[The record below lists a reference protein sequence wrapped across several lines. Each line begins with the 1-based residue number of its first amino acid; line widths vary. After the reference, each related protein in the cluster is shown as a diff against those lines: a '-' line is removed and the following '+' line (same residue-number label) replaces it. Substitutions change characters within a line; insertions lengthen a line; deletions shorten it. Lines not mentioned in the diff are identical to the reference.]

1 MNFKQTLTLGGATF
15 LGAMVFAGQE
25 VSAATTSID
34 LVDTSAIQTAIA
46 EASTVEVQVD
56 LSHNLVSEVTVEY
69 TANTYPWGQCT
80 WGAKEMAP
88 WVMNYWG
95 NAGDWAASAA
105 AAGFEVG
112 TTPKVGAIIVWTNGG
127 YGHVGY
133 VTEVREDGYIQI
145 IESNYAGI
153 STPTN
158 VRGWFNPI
166 ASEGEVISYIY
177 PPAEQM
183 EGMIAHK
190 K

>member
-1 MNFKQTLTLGGATF
+1 MNFKQTLTLGGVAF

-46 EASTVEVQVD
+46 EASTVETV

-69 TANTYPWGQCT
+69 TENTYPWGQCT

-95 NAGDWAASAA
+95 NAGDWTASAT

-127 YGHVGY
+127 YGHVAY
-133 VTEVREDGYIQI
+133 VTEVREDGSIQI

-158 VRGWFNPI
+158 VRGWFNPTTTG
-166 ASEGEVISYIY
+166 EGVVSYIY
-177 PPAEQM
+177 PPAE
-183 EGMIAHK
+183 
-190 K
+190 

>member
-1 MNFKQTLTLGGATF
+1 MKLKQRLVCSGAAL
-15 LGAMVFAGQE
+15 LGAVCFVGQE
-25 VSAATTSID
+25 VSAESSTID
-34 LVDTSAIQTAIA
+34 FIDTSAIQTAIM
-46 EASTVEVQVD
+46 EASTVEIEID
-56 LSHNLVSEVTVEY
+56 LSNNLVSEVTVEN
-69 TANTYPWGQCT
+69 TENTYPWGQCT

-127 YGHVGY
+127 YGHVAY

-158 VRGWFNPI
+158 VRGWFNPTTTG
-166 ASEGEVISYIY
+166 EGAVSYIY
-177 PPAEQM
+177 PPAE
-183 EGMIAHK
+183 
-190 K
+190 

>member
-1 MNFKQTLTLGGATF
+1 MTVKQTLILSGTTL

-34 LVDTSAIQTAIA
+34 LVDTSALQTAIT
-46 EASTVEVQVD
+46 EASTVEVEID
-56 LSHNLVSEVTVEY
+56 LSNNLVSEVTVEY

-80 WGAKEMAP
+80 WGAKEMAF

-133 VTEVREDGYIQI
+133 VTEVREDGSIQI

-158 VRGWFNPI
+158 VRGWFNPTTTG
-166 ASEGEVISYIY
+166 EGVVSYIY
-177 PPAEQM
+177 PPAE
-183 EGMIAHK
+183 
-190 K
+190 

>member
-1 MNFKQTLTLGGATF
+1 MNLKQTLVFSGVALFGAVF
-15 LGAMVFAGQE
+15 FAGQE
-25 VSAATTSID
+25 VSAETSPVDFI
-34 LVDTSAIQTAIA
+34 DTSAIQTAIM
-46 EASTVEVQVD
+46 EASTVETV

-69 TANTYPWGQCT
+69 TENTYPWGQCT

-105 AAGFEVG
+105 AAGFKVG

-133 VTEVREDGYIQI
+133 VTEVREDGSIQI

-158 VRGWFNPI
+158 VRGWFNPTTTG
-166 ASEGEVISYIY
+166 EGVVSYIY
-177 PPAEQM
+177 PPAE
-183 EGMIAHK
+183 
-190 K
+190 

>member
-1 MNFKQTLTLGGATF
+1 MKLKQRLVCSGAAL
-15 LGAMVFAGQE
+15 LGAVYFAGQE
-25 VSAATTSID
+25 VSAEMSTID
-34 LVDTSAIQTAIA
+34 FIDTSAIQTAIM
-46 EASTVEVQVD
+46 EASTVETV

-69 TANTYPWGQCT
+69 TENTYPWGQCT

-133 VTEVREDGYIQI
+133 VTEVREDGSIQI

-158 VRGWFNPI
+158 VRGWFNPTTTG
-166 ASEGEVISYIY
+166 EGVVSYIY
-177 PPAEQM
+177 PPAE
-183 EGMIAHK
+183 
-190 K
+190 

>member
-1 MNFKQTLTLGGATF
+1 MKLKQRLVCSGAAL
-15 LGAMVFAGQE
+15 LGAVCFVGQE
-25 VSAATTSID
+25 VSAESSTID
-34 LVDTSAIQTAIA
+34 FIDTSAIQTAIM
-46 EASTVEVQVD
+46 EASTVETV

-69 TANTYPWGQCT
+69 TENTYPWGQCT

-133 VTEVREDGYIQI
+133 VTEVREDGSIQI

-158 VRGWFNPI
+158 VRGWFNPTTTG
-166 ASEGEVISYIY
+166 EGGRQLHL
-177 PPAEQM
+177 PPAE
-183 EGMIAHK
+183 
-190 K
+190 